1 MTALSNRRRTTAR
14 RAIIVAAAIGGLLGP
29 ARLAPQAQGLAR
41 QAQGPA
47 AASTRYTVPELARAM
62 SPAVVFIGNVNRK
75 GEVESIGSGFI
86 VDPNG
91 TIVTNYHVIE
101 GASALQVKTLDGEIY
116 DRVDVVDHDQ
126 RRDLAVIKIRA
137 FKPLPTVTLSDES
150 VEPGEDAVAIG
161 NPKGLEHTISAGIVS
176 AFRQAEGYRLIQI
189 SVPISPGSS
198 GGPLFN
204 LRGKVIG
211 ITSSGVVAEG
221 AQNLNF
227 AVPIDYVRPLLAAGA
242 TPIPIAEFS
251 EKAGGVKRAARQA
264 GRRGGSDE
272 LRAAWNVAHD
282 HGDSFKSFCLGRLYL
297 TGEKVGFAN
306 DVGVHNWEVPLA
318 AVKEV
323 AKNAFYASEMNA
335 FHIRLVT
342 NTNYNLV
349 VVNDQLQFLAPDMLV
364 FEIQKAVQEAR

>member
-1 MTALSNRRRTTAR
+1 MTPLSNTASNRARRTFIAITAVIVVTALLAPANPSTQAQEL
-14 RAIIVAAAIGGLLGP
+14 AAA
-29 ARLAPQAQGLAR
+29 
-41 QAQGPA
+41 
-47 AASTRYTVPELARAM
+47 TKRYTVPELAKAM
-62 SPAVVFIGNVNRK
+62 SPAVVFIGNVDRR
-75 GEVESIGSGFI
+75 GEVESIGSGFV
-86 VDPNG
+86 VDANG
-91 TIVTNYHVIE
+91 IIVTNYHVIE
-101 GASALQVKTLDGEIY
+101 GATALQVKTLDGEIY

-137 FKPLPTVTLSDES
+137 FRPLPTVALSDGT
-150 VEPGEDAVAIG
+150 VEAGEEAVAIG
-161 NPKGLEHTISAGIVS
+161 NPKGLEHTVSVGIVS

-204 LRGKVIG
+204 LQGKVIG

-227 AVPIDYVRPLLAAGA
+227 AVPIEYVKPLLTGGS
-242 TPIPIAEFS
+242 TPTPIAEFS
-251 EKAGGVKRAARQA
+251 AKVGGAKPAARPA
-264 GRRGGSDE
+264 SRSGRSDE
-272 LRAAWNVAHD
+272 LRAAWSVAHD
-282 HGDSFKSFCLGRLYL
+282 HGDSFKSFCLGKLYVL
-297 TGEKVGFAN
+297 GDKVGFTN

-349 VVNDQLQFLAPDMLV
+349 AVNDQLQFLAPDMLV
-364 FEIQKAVQEAR
+364 FEIQKAVREAQ

>member
-1 MTALSNRRRTTAR
+1 MTPLPNEERI
-14 RAIIVAAAIGGLLGP
+14 RAIRAFALAVVVAWLGGP
-29 ARLAPQAQGLAR
+29 ASLAPQAQGF
-41 QAQGPA
+41 GT
-47 AASTRYTVPELARAM
+47 ASKRYTVPELARTM
-62 SPAVVFIGNVNRK
+62 SPAVVFIGNVNPK
-75 GEVESIGSGFI
+75 GQVESIGSGFI

-116 DRVDVVDHDQ
+116 DRVDVIDYDQ
-126 RRDLAVIKIRA
+126 RRDLAVIKVRA
-137 FKPLPTVTLSDES
+137 FKPLPTVTLGDGT
-150 VEPGEDAVAIG
+150 VEPGEEAVAIG
-161 NPKGLEHTISAGIVS
+161 NPKGLEHTVSAGIIS

-204 LRGKVIG
+204 LEGKVIG
-211 ITSSGVVAEG
+211 ITSAGVIAEG

-227 AVPIDYVRPLLAAGA
+227 AVPIEYVRPLLASGS
-242 TPIPIAEFS
+242 TPIPVAEFS
-251 EKAGGVKRAARQA
+251 QKTGGVKQASRQA
-264 GRRGGSDE
+264 SRRGGSDE
-272 LRAAWNVAHD
+272 LRAVWNVAHD

-297 TGEKVGFAN
+297 TDEKVGFTN
-306 DVGVHNWEVPLA
+306 DLGIHVWEVPLA

-335 FHIRLVT
+335 FHIKLVT

-349 VVNDQLQFLAPDMLV
+349 AVNDQLQFLAPDMLV
-364 FEIQKAVQEAR
+364 FEIHKAVLAAR